1 MKNQITKDLYY
12 ASFGKLSL
20 APYWWNRLFGRNRF
34 ENALVNIGCGPKYI
48 EGMVN
53 VDGNIFQTKDLW
65 LDVTLGLPFFTNS
78 IRGIYVS
85 HVMEHFRIKTVRR
98 LLIEFHRAIKPG
110 GTLRLV
116 VPSLEYAVNAF
127 TTDNAARL
135 PEWPDKFS
143 SIGGRFN
150 NFLLCANQHLSMF
163 DLSFLEE
170 LLNEAGFAT
179 VERREP
185 FVSRCFTP
193 QQLRFESDPSLLDKS
208 LYVEAVKTVVS
219 Y

>member
-1 MKNQITKDLYY
+1 MKSQIAKDVYY
-12 ASFGKLSL
+12 ASFAKLSF
-20 APYWWNRLFGRNRF
+20 APYCWNRWFGRNRF

-53 VDGNIFQTKDLW
+53 VDGNIFQRKDLW
-65 LDVTLGLPFFTNS
+65 LDVTLGMPFLNHS
-78 IRGIYVS
+78 IRGIYAS
-85 HVMEHFRIKTVRR
+85 HVMEHFRIKAVRK
-98 LLIEFHRAIKPG
+98 LLSEFHRVMKPG
-110 GTLRLV
+110 GTVRLV
-116 VPSLEYAVNAF
+116 VPSLEYAVHAF
-127 TTDNAARL
+127 TAGNREAL

-170 LLNEAGFAT
+170 LLREAGFAT
-179 VERREP
+179 VSREEP

-208 LYVEAVKTVVS
+208 LYVEAVKAN
-219 Y
+219 